1 MIRIESSS
9 EGRARVIGALEAS
22 ALRALLEGAN
32 GRGITLDLT
41 QVYAA
46 EGAAV
51 RLLAELPPERCTVV
65 ACPQWL
71 ALWLEGEGRELSQG
85 ETQDTEPTHSRPEPR
100 RNQS

>member
-22 ALRALLEGAN
+22 ALKALLQCAN
-32 GRGITLDLT
+32 GGGMTLDLSE
-41 QVYAA
+41 VYAA

-71 ALWLEGEGRELSQG
+71 ALWLEGERRWQG
-85 ETQDTEPTHSRPEPR
+85 ETQEMEPTQSPHEPR
-100 RNQS
+100 RNLS